1 MITRGVPVTA
11 AADDERATLDFRE
24 WVQPHL
30 LAMGRLATRLTSA
43 ADSDDVVQEALVRA
57 WRKRESYDPNRGSVQ
72 SWLLAIVADR
82 CRRHRT
88 RHWRHEATE
97 LIEVAAAPSSD
108 LDRSVDI
115 ERAIGRLSPRQQLA
129 VELHYYVGLS
139 IAEVAAVMRCSDG
152 TVKSTLSDARKRM
165 LPALQEVTR

>member
-1 MITRGVPVTA
+1 VTA
-11 AADDERATLDFRE
+11 GTGDASVTDFRE

-30 LAMGRLATRLTSA
+30 LAMGRLAARLTSA

-57 WRKRESYDPNRGSVQ
+57 WRRRESYDAIRGSVQ

-88 RHWRHEATE
+88 RHWRPESAQF
-97 LIEVAAAPSSD
+97 IDIAASPSSD
-108 LDRSVDI
+108 IDRSVDI
-115 ERAIGRLSPRQQLA
+115 ERAVRRLSHRQRVA

-139 IAEVAAVMRCSDG
+139 VAEAAAVMRCSEG
-152 TVKSTLSDARKRM
+152 TVKSTLSDARRRL
-165 LPALQEVTR
+165 LPALQEVAR

>member
-1 MITRGVPVTA
+1 MTA
-11 AADDERATLDFRE
+11 DAADAHAVGDFRE

-30 LAMGRLATRLTSA
+30 LAMTRLAMRLTSA

-57 WRKRESYDPNRGSVQ
+57 WRRRESYDASRGSAQ

-88 RHWRHEATE
+88 RSRHPHSAE
-97 LIEVAAAPSSD
+97 LVDLAAAPATD
-108 LDRSVDI
+108 VDRSLDI
-115 ERAIGRLSPRQQLA
+115 ERAISGLSRRQRVA

-139 IAEVAAVMRCSDG
+139 VAETAAVMRCSEG
-152 TVKSTLSDARKRM
+152 TVKSTLSDARKRL
-165 LPALQEVTR
+165 LPALQEVSR